1 MNRKQSQPDIGG
13 SITRRQF
20 MRDSTLTAA
29 GLAVGIGAVTAQNA
43 KAKADEA
50 ACKAH
55 AVGGLV
61 KTTRSYNPDMEYRR
75 LGKTGL
81 WISALSLGGHWKKL
95 PYIRGTDDFKKN
107 RRDVVTACLEH
118 GVNYIDACA
127 GGELLAYAD
136 ALRGRRDKV
145 YLGCS
150 YCEHEMRNKGWQ
162 TADKLLEALDDILG
176 RAKLDYV
183 DLWRITCYWKP
194 TTNHTIEH
202 EHAIIEALD
211 KARKA
216 GKVRF
221 TGISTHKHDWVI
233 RMMQTYPN
241 HIQVVVVPYTAGS
254 KEAHARV
261 DPGDDPTGWKAV
273 PDADATY
280 DKSMVSVIK
289 AVKKNDVG
297 WFGIKPFAS
306 GSIFKSRGAVVPATK
321 EIDDERARLTL
332 RYILSNDALTAPIP
346 GMITIDQVKNAAL
359 ALTERRKFDVAEAQ
373 RFEQAVSEMWAN
385 LPQNYQWLKNEW
397 EWV

>member
-1 MNRKQSQPDIGG
+1 M
-13 SITRRQF
+13 TRREF
-20 MRDSTLTAA
+20 MHDSTLAAA
-29 GLAVGIGAVTAQNA
+29 GLAVGLNAVAGQGAEVDQT
-43 KAKADEA
+43 K
-50 ACKAH
+50 CKTDT
-55 AVGGLV
+55 VGGLA
-61 KTTRSYNPDMEYRR
+61 KTTRSYNSNMEYRR
-75 LGKTGL
+75 LGKTSL

-95 PYIRGTDDFKKN
+95 PYGFGTEEFKKN
-107 RRDVVTACLEH
+107 RRDVVSACIER
-118 GVNYIDACA
+118 GINYIDACT
-127 GGELLAYAD
+127 GSEILVYAD
-136 ALRGRRDKV
+136 ALRGRRDKM

-150 YCEHEMRNKGWQ
+150 YCEHEMRHKAWQ
-162 TADKLLEALDDILG
+162 STDKLLEALDDLLR

-194 TTNHTIEH
+194 TTNHTIGH

-254 KEAHARV
+254 KQAHARV
-261 DPGDDPTGWKAV
+261 DPDKNPTGWKAV
-273 PDADATY
+273 ADAEVTY
-280 DKSMVSVIK
+280 DKSMLSVIE

-359 ALTERRKFDVAEAQ
+359 ALTEHRKFDIAEAQ
-373 RFEQAVSEMWAN
+373 RFEQTVTEMWAN
-385 LPQNYQWLKNEW
+385 LPPNYQWLKKEW
-397 EWV
+397 EYV